1 MAHYPKKTIFTPS
14 PGLES
19 PRIDHQSI
27 FSQSPSLP
35 RPQSTI
41 LSQLSP
47 PLYDGVSRISSTK
60 LLSSGPEILVPRIVT
75 VNREALES
83 FTDTMKPRN
92 KSPFIRLELMEKK
105 NILLEEENRKLMEIN
120 EKCAE
125 ISLKV
130 QNAKMKEMESKVQ
143 KFQAENLGLIK
154 ELEKKRTE
162 INNVEKLLKVHQEQH
177 NNFIA
182 DKKTE
187 IDDLK
192 HHIHDLKNQ
201 LSLREGNLK
210 EEIETK
216 RDLEGKYEENLKFTR
231 DKNEELRDEQSK
243 LLARLKEVTEKYEEQ
258 VQKNQDLDQYYAR
271 TMLEYKAE
279 IASIRSQYDTKIQA
293 LTISKDKFNEY
304 VTASRY
310 EMDHLKRQLKEKSE
324 EIEKLNN
331 ILGRAPVQTDSNGN
345 IFPNEYFNYPTK
357 RYNIDDFGEKISNLL
372 QENEKLNEKVAL
384 NEMESS
390 NWRTKFLAL
399 EEKLKQI
406 HMSQKKENFIQSQA
420 YLNSEQDVE
429 DNGALK
435 EKSLNIM
442 KSSTKN
448 LQNTSNAKK
457 NNAESRRPSY
467 KLVARTQ
474 AHSNNSHLM
483 RGSASKEN
491 MDWGSTAK
499 VFRNTSG
506 GLGVNKV
513 KIERNLSYSIKKNY

>member
-1 MAHYPKKTIFTPS
+1 
-14 PGLES
+14 
-19 PRIDHQSI
+19 
-27 FSQSPSLP
+27 
-35 RPQSTI
+35 
-41 LSQLSP
+41 
-47 PLYDGVSRISSTK
+47 
-60 LLSSGPEILVPRIVT
+60 
-75 VNREALES
+75 
-83 FTDTMKPRN
+83 
-92 KSPFIRLELMEKK
+92 
-105 NILLEEENRKLMEIN
+105 
-120 EKCAE
+120 
-125 ISLKV
+125 
-130 QNAKMKEMESKVQ
+130 
-143 KFQAENLGLIK
+143 
-154 ELEKKRTE
+154 
-162 INNVEKLLKVHQEQH
+162 
-177 NNFIA
+177 
-182 DKKTE
+182 
-187 IDDLK
+187 
-192 HHIHDLKNQ
+192 
-201 LSLREGNLK
+201 
-210 EEIETK
+210 
-216 RDLEGKYEENLKFTR
+216 
-231 DKNEELRDEQSK
+231 
-243 LLARLKEVTEKYEEQ
+243 
-258 VQKNQDLDQYYAR
+258 
-271 TMLEYKAE
+271 MLEYKAE

-399 EEKLKQI
+399 EEKWKQI